1 MKKENWM
8 LSWMSKK
15 KKSAFLCR
23 EGFDLV
29 ETGRKELEPGLIVR
43 SIIRL
48 TEGKWVA
55 DNNS

>member
-8 LSWMSKK
+8 LSWMSKGK
-15 KKSAFLCR
+15 KVHSCAGKALP
-23 EGFDLV
+23 LWN
-29 ETGRKELEPGLIVR
+29 RKELEPGLTVR

-55 DNNS
+55 DNKG